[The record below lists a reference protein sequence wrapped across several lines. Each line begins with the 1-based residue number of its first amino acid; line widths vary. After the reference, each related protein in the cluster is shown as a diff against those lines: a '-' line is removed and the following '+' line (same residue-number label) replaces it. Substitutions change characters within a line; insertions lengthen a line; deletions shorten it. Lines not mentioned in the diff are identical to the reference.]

1 MVSFGEAIKLGF
13 NGYVKFSG
21 RSTRA
26 EYWWWF
32 LFYNLVGMGAST
44 LDRAV
49 FPVFSLIIGL
59 AFFLPNLA
67 VSVRRLHDINRT
79 GWWLFFW
86 FLIMLVPT
94 IIIIVGFFTAFES
107 IWEGNWDET
116 GSWMMLILGVVLIV
130 IISLLIFIWWIIWF
144 VKQGDFGPNKY
155 GLDPRGESVASVPY
169 NSGASSLGETIVE
182 KAADDSTSGEIYC
195 PICNLGNRSGS
206 KFCKQCGASLD
217 NVT

>member
-32 LFYNLVGMGAST
+32 LFYTLVGMGAST
-44 LDRAV
+44 LDNAV
-49 FPVFSLIIGL
+49 VPVFSLIIGL
-59 AFFLPNLA
+59 TFFLPNLA

-79 GWWLFFW
+79 GWWLFCW

-94 IIIIVGFFTAFES
+94 IIMIVGIFTAFES
-107 IWEGNWDET
+107 IWEGNWNDR
-116 GSWMMLILGVVLIV
+116 GSWGILIIGLALTLIASFV
-130 IISLLIFIWWIIWF
+130 TFIWCIIWF
-144 VKQGDFGPNKY
+144 VKQGDLGPNKY
-155 GLDPRGESVASVPY
+155 GPDPRGESVASVPY
-169 NSGASSLGETIVE
+169 NSEASALDETVVG
-182 KAADDSTSGEIYC
+182 KPADDSTSDEIHC
-195 PICNLGNRSGS
+195 PICNAGNRSGS

-217 NVT
+217 NAT

>member
-67 VSVRRLHDINRT
+67 VSVRRLHDINMT

-86 FLIMLVPT
+86 FLIMLGPT
-94 IIIIVGFFTAFES
+94 IIIIAGFFTAFES

-116 GSWMMLILGVVLIV
+116 GSWVMLILGVALIA
-130 IISLLIFIWWIIWF
+130 ITSLLIFIWWILMA
-144 VKQGDFGPNKY
+144 KQVSF
-155 GLDPRGESVASVPY
+155 
-169 NSGASSLGETIVE
+169 
-182 KAADDSTSGEIYC
+182 
-195 PICNLGNRSGS
+195 
-206 KFCKQCGASLD
+206 
-217 NVT
+217 